1 MTPQAP
7 RFTAEEFIA
16 PTDACDLIMKGG
28 VTSGVVYPYAVL
40 QLAQQYRLRSI
51 GGTSAGAIAAAF
63 AAAAEYGR
71 QAGDPAAFVRFETR
85 CQEIPQLLE
94 GLFQPSAPFAPLMR
108 ALKNFSA
115 EKGAVRWLGLL
126 APFWPVV
133 GGGFAVG
140 AGALGMSGAM
150 ADGGWS
156 AALLPGAVLGGLVG
170 GTAGLA
176 WRLYRCLFV
185 DLPKH
190 RFGLCSGMAPKG
202 SPPALTD
209 WIHRSLQFIAF
220 GDEAATTPLTFG
232 HLSRVGL
239 DAAAIKRGDCNIDLR
254 MITTNLSMRRPFALP
269 AFGGNFLFKLAD
281 WQKVF
286 PPAICAYLQGA
297 SLHADR
303 PVAPVDPEFS
313 GYHDAPAAEDWPVA
327 VAVRMSL
334 SFPILIEAV
343 PMSTRDLSQ
352 VAPDVPL
359 TDAQRPKTPLVEVLF
374 SDGGLSSNFP
384 IHFFDALL
392 PIRPTFALSL
402 DSLGPGDD
410 PDKRVS
416 MPQTAA
422 AGSFTPISA
431 IEDLAEFAGA
441 ILNSAKDW
449 QDQLLSVMPGQR
461 ERICHVKLS
470 KDEGGLNLTMSAE
483 TSAKLMAYGDQAGE
497 VIRRDFNFGEH
508 RWRRTLVAYEQF
520 QTTLDGIGGTWPS
533 YGIWLNGYAPASYKR
548 AAEKKADIGARFGA
562 LAGVAPSFT
571 PQLKGVGLFPRPSGL
586 LRIVPN
592 V

>member
-1 MTPQAP
+1 
-7 RFTAEEFIA
+7 
-16 PTDACDLIMKGG
+16 MKGG

-85 CQEIPQLLE
+85 CQQIPQLLE

-115 EKGAVRWLGLL
+115 EKEAGRWLGLL
-126 APFWPVV
+126 APFWSVL

-140 AGALGMSGAM
+140 GVALALLGALA
-150 ADGGWS
+150 AGGWS
-156 AALLPGAVLGGLVG
+156 AGLLPGAVLGGLVG
-170 GTAGLA
+170 GAAGLA
-176 WRLYRCLFV
+176 WRLVRCLCV

-190 RFGLCSGMAPKG
+190 RFGFCSGMAPAG
-202 SPPALTD
+202 SAPVLTD
-209 WIHRSLQFIAF
+209 WTHRSLQFIAF
-220 GDEAATTPLTFG
+220 GDEAAEPPLTFG

-239 DAAAIKRGDCNIDLR
+239 DAAAIKRGDSNIDLR
-254 MITTNLSMRRPFALP
+254 MITTNLSMRRPHALP
-269 AFGGNFLFKLAD
+269 ALGGDFLFRLQD
-281 WQKVF
+281 WRRLF
-286 PPAICAYLQGA
+286 PASLCAYLQGA
-297 SLHADR
+297 SPHGDR
-303 PVAPVDPEFS
+303 LVAPLDKEFGGFHAVPE
-313 GYHDAPAAEDWPVA
+313 AEDWPVVA
-327 VAVRMSL
+327 AVRMSL

-343 PMSTRDLSQ
+343 PMWARDLSH

-359 TDAQRPKTPLVEVLF
+359 TDNQRPKVPLAEVLF

-392 PIRPTFALSL
+392 PVRPTFALSL
-402 DSLGPGDD
+402 DPLGQGDD
-410 PDKRVS
+410 PAKRVS

-422 AGSFTPISA
+422 AGSYTSIST
-431 IEDLAEFAGA
+431 IDGLMGFAGA

-449 QDQLLSVMPGQR
+449 QDQLLSMMPGQR

-470 KDEGGLNLTMSAE
+470 KEEGGLNLAMSPE
-483 TSAKLMAYGDQAGE
+483 TSVKLMAYGDQAGD
-497 VIRRDFNFGEH
+497 VIRRDFNFCEH

-520 QTTLDGIGGTWPS
+520 QTTLTGIGETWPS
-533 YGIWLNGYAPASYKR
+533 YGSWLNGYAPASYKR
-548 AAEKKADIGARFGA
+548 AAGKKAQIGARFGT

-571 PQLKGVGLFPRPSGL
+571 PLLKGVGLFPRPSGR
-586 LRIVPN
+586 LRIVPD